1 MGGFDVQAAFRRLP
15 TMVVQANA
23 IHTVNTRY
31 ALCQKQPAPPAIGR
45 SNVQAAF
52 SLAAKGRASTQIAWQ
67 QQRFARAF
75 TL

>member
-1 MGGFDVQAAFRRLP
+1 M
-15 TMVVQANA
+15 
-23 IHTVNTRY
+23 NTRH
-31 ALCQKQPAPPAIGR
+31 ALCPKQPAPPAIDR
-45 SNVQAAF
+45 RNVQAAF